1 MAGFQVQ
8 NGNKIHRMNTFF
20 VKNSSEMYTT
30 YLDDTMVD
38 FFVVRKISNETSN
51 IEQHNRYMAAALF
64 N

>member
-1 MAGFQVQ
+1 
-8 NGNKIHRMNTFF
+8 MNTFF